1 MPLEFDS
8 PMLDAPL
15 VTPHGETQ
23 PDPNPNKR
31 HAVSG
36 PGRNQFENT
45 KAAED
50 FHKEQAMLARQA
62 VKTKQQEIVQ
72 LRVALNAAE
81 SEAWVRQ
88 QAVAE
93 LQNKCEQ
100 MAHHLQQ
107 NQAHET
113 AIEDQL
119 MQDQSEIAAWA
130 SASDPSVRP
139 EHRSYTEMSKQL
151 HDSQKLLTEQNSRMD
166 RLQVAMT
173 DQNYQVER
181 LQRSLVERTD
191 EAIHLRAQVHIGS
204 TPRPRAARRRR
215 QMNMTAVMDFPP
227 TTLEIPLDPAPL
239 PPTSSATPST
249 GSSGGTS
256 AGDPTIQTMMKMLS
270 ELKTQVNSLTV
281 KTKKSRRSAAKTVE
295 KPLSQSTIN
304 SCNAALRDIVKQKF
318 DVAQATDFITHVPA
332 TNDETEACEAGEDPP
347 ENVWK
352 WDFSNGFQHSR
363 WNQAII
369 ERLLDA
375 ALEFDTSRE
384 LETVQR
390 DWLRHQLGAQLKRYQ
405 ENWKRRKP
413 RFLTDGLTLEKQ
425 DQADAR
431 TVHYVTRRR
440 LESKGGASR
449 HRKFTTRQNTI
460 AITIELKK
468 DSGARDIETWKRLL
482 ELITYLGISGM
493 SSEDE
498 DTIESTGQMITI
510 FKVKLCVW
518 RAPEVVDYL
527 GFVDAETKMLKTQD
541 PHRGGPRPGAR
552 FPTEVLG
559 TSAPPKGL
567 PECLYDSAWLKD
579 QTRTFR
585 QDLEISKEAFSLF
598 VAATSRMHV

>member
-81 SEAWVRQ
+81 SEARVRQ

-119 MQDQSEIAAWA
+119 MQYQSEIVAWA

-204 TPRPRAARRRR
+204 TPRPRAARRGR

-270 ELKTQVNSLTV
+270 ELQTQVNSLTV

-295 KPLSQSTIN
+295 RWRCARRSVRFEFTETKQKPAVCGDPSRSQHRLNANGLASTTRASTERRRYSVGDTMVVVGSKSKN
-304 SCNAALRDIVKQKF
+304 SQEHGDCALYLIATFSSLPPTTPVVSSTMLPPAHALVSTPITLLFAHISPTAPDRAWSEDFVWCWFWALPSPLASALRSQPTQAQWSRPTRLGSGFSPVILGEFSEFFEVFLSWWIRLLYPILPARFGPNPNHSINIPSLWKKGFVRWWTEVGVK
-318 DVAQATDFITHVPA
+318 VVPA
-332 TNDETEACEAGEDPP
+332 DVEAC
-347 ENVWK
+347 
-352 WDFSNGFQHSR
+352 
-363 WNQAII
+363 
-369 ERLLDA
+369 
-375 ALEFDTSRE
+375 
-384 LETVQR
+384 
-390 DWLRHQLGAQLKRYQ
+390 
-405 ENWKRRKP
+405 RKM
-413 RFLTDGLTLEKQ
+413 
-425 DQADAR
+425 
-431 TVHYVTRRR
+431 
-440 LESKGGASR
+440 
-449 HRKFTTRQNTI
+449 
-460 AITIELKK
+460 
-468 DSGARDIETWKRLL
+468 
-482 ELITYLGISGM
+482 GM
-493 SSEDE
+493 SGEYE
-498 DTIESTGQMITI
+498 
-510 FKVKLCVW
+510 LNY
-518 RAPEVVDYL
+518 APNNQL
-527 GFVDAETKMLKTQD
+527 T
-541 PHRGGPRPGAR
+541 
-552 FPTEVLG
+552 
-559 TSAPPKGL
+559 
-567 PECLYDSAWLKD
+567 
-579 QTRTFR
+579 
-585 QDLEISKEAFSLF
+585 
-598 VAATSRMHV
+598 

>member
-15 VTPHGETQ
+15 LPLTGRHSQTQ
-23 PDPNPNKR
+23 IPT
-31 HAVSG
+31 SG
-36 PGRNQFENT
+36 MRSPGLAATNLRMYVT

-81 SEAWVRQ
+81 SEARVRQ

-130 SASDPSVRP
+130 SASDPS
-139 EHRSYTEMSKQL
+139 HRSYTEMSKQL

-270 ELKTQVNSLTV
+270 ELQTQVNSLTV

-347 ENVWK
+347 K
-352 WDFSNGFQHSR
+352 T

-541 PHRGGPRPGAR
+541 PHRGGHDR
-552 FPTEVLG
+552 E
-559 TSAPPKGL
+559 